1 MVKLKEINQPVGCLS
16 VFWMSQPSWVPG
28 QRRDGDSGGTGTAEG
43 RGQQRDGDNG
53 GTGTAEEQ
61 PCPALAAQAPRC
73 ELHWGKFG
81 LDVRKGGRPG
91 RPGTPRY
98 TAL

>member
-1 MVKLKEINQPVGCLS
+1 MVKLKEINKPVGCLS
-16 VFWMSQPSWVPG
+16 VFWMSQPCWVPG
-28 QRRDGDSGGTGTAEG
+28 QRGDGDS
-43 RGQQRDGDNG
+43 G

-61 PCPALAAQAPRC
+61 PCPALAAQAHRC

-91 RPGTPRY
+91 RPGAARY